1 MRPERQAVST
11 GWNGWT
17 VPGNLRPSPLRG
29 SNIPAVTLNVA
40 DESLVSARELHDLA
54 FRMTDGAEES
64 VAMFVSDAVS
74 ASAPASHT
82 VPVRS
87 APFDKTYNVTVTGDA
102 VGQIAEQLSSSPE
115 NLALLD
121 SLDGIIE
128 NGLYTGSRYEGGS
141 LRLDTFETPVTVG
154 GADKVV
160 TFEARMNSSG
170 VSTLSGLTVREG
182 TAARDVPGLLA
193 EIAAGKP
200 MEPRLQRI
208 AELTAGGRSDN
219 AGMPARMETDG
230 QYFGTSEFDALPSS
244 MEIMA
249 NLTKE
254 DAEAVTQTI
263 IDDAVRAMQNA
274 ETGNLSIE
282 NQSGAGY
289 NGDSFENRSVRN
301 FDFNR
306 YLRQQ
311 IGAPPE
317 RMVDPHAHHILFK
330 EGNGA
335 AQKALVQEGQALLRR
350 HGIDPVYGLENL
362 VWAPNRITGQHDI
375 RALRNVVDQ
384 LKAVGSRGGDFYDIV
399 DMLIELGE
407 VAASRR

>member
-1 MRPERQAVST
+1 
-11 GWNGWT
+11 
-17 VPGNLRPSPLRG
+17 
-29 SNIPAVTLNVA
+29 
-40 DESLVSARELHDLA
+40 
-54 FRMTDGAEES
+54 
-64 VAMFVSDAVS
+64 MFVSDAVS

-154 GADKVV
+154 GADHVV

-170 VSTLSGLTVREG
+170 VSTLSGLTVQPG

-208 AELTAGGRSDN
+208 AELTAGGVPDN
-219 AGMPARMETDG
+219 AGMPARMATDG
-230 QYFGTSEFDALPSS
+230 LEGVPSEFDALPSS

-274 ETGNLSIE
+274 ETGNLFIE

-289 NGDSFENRSVRN
+289 NGNAGRTSTESAGETFSQGSNIPDELMETKPKNSPAVNRWLENGGTITIENGTWKYTNSQGVSVLYKNGYPDFLGSGLVVQEVDIGGFRNRSADFRLADKMAPNGPISPDSTWHHHEDGRTLQEVDKSIHRN
-301 FDFNR
+301 FT
-306 YLRQQ
+306 
-311 IGAPPE
+311 
-317 RMVDPHAHHILFK
+317 H
-330 EGNGA
+330 
-335 AQKALVQEGQALLRR
+335 
-350 HGIDPVYGLENL
+350 
-362 VWAPNRITGQHDI
+362 
-375 RALRNVVDQ
+375 
-384 LKAVGSRGGDFYDIV
+384 RGGISG
-399 DMLIELGE
+399 MKK
-407 VAASRR
+407 